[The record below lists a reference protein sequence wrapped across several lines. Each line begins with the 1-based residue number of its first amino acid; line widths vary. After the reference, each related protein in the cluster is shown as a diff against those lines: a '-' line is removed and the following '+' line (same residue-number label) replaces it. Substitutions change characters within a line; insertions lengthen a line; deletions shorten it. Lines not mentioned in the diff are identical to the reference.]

1 MYSVKRKND
10 KFVIYHK
17 GTKRVVIELDN
28 EIEMIDCLQIL
39 NNRGEIDFKEYLQ
52 KQEGI
57 V

>member
-1 MYSVKRKND
+1 MYSVKIKND

-17 GTKRVVIELDN
+17 GTKKVIIELDN

-39 NNRGEIDFKEYLQ
+39 NNRGEIDLKQYLQ
-52 KQEGI
+52 NKQNN

>member
-1 MYSVKRKND
+1 MYSVKINND

-17 GTKRVVIELDN
+17 GTKRVVIEVDN
-28 EIEMIDCLQIL
+28 EVEMIDYLQIL

-52 KQEGI
+52 NRQNN